1 MFPICLLG
9 NEYTQ
14 GIGFGYKTL
23 IPCYSKKDLKKRLMW
38 LLKIRKTEP
47 IIKPKT
53 DCTITADKSELK
65 KLLTEGE
72 GKLDVEG
79 VIEEFP
85 HQNKVSLK
93 SWPPGRRFEYL
104 LKKFSDELSANM
116 IGYTDSSVQ
125 TTDIVFQV
133 IRQRNRDAIYKD
145 FVEKLKPFLVGV
157 LSFDIIMVDE
167 NHVVGRSSVDS
178 LLLHSYN
185 NYKKAVVMMLK
196 TEIENI
202 KSMMH
207 DYKLLLKIR
216 PAIKKHMSGKLDI
229 QGKIHLIS
237 DQSNVPVAD
246 VERLLKLNIK
256 RLLTMELDLVP
267 LNEKLK
273 QTKDNLNHIETYV
286 LKQYESI

>member
-1 MFPICLLG
+1 
-9 NEYTQ
+9 
-14 GIGFGYKTL
+14 
-23 IPCYSKKDLKKRLMW
+23 MW

-185 NYKKAVVMMLK
+185 NYRKAVVMMLK